1 MLKLQ
6 QMMRAMRV
14 MSSEL
19 ELSES
24 QFGELTELIGIASAI
39 VDSDGAI
46 LSINEMAATMLGFKA
61 EELRGGSLTQ
71 LVTEGLGA
79 LEQVLMPGRNAGN
92 LEPFDLVFRG
102 RSGRKSTLCVIP
114 QYIEHTD
121 GATRSVLLVLSEKAS
136 RGALLQTLHHSAP
149 ELQQFSNRLISA
161 HELELKRVSSELHDG
176 IGQVLAM
183 IKFMVEDAAR
193 HVKGGQPQEGG
204 RILDETVLR
213 LREAMSEVR
222 RISIELR
229 PSSLDDLGLIPT
241 IEWHCRNYDGA
252 YRNLLLKLDLNVIE
266 AEVPAALKLDIFRI
280 IQEAMNNVVKHAHA
294 STVTLSLQ
302 VEHANLRLR
311 IRDNGN
317 GFDAS
322 QSGHGNGSQGGVGL
336 KSMRERV
343 ESTGGRFSI
352 QSALNSGTTV
362 EACWSLEPVVARL
375 VM

>member
-19 ELSES
+19 ELSEA
-24 QFGELTELIGIASAI
+24 QFGELSELIGIASVI

-46 LSINEMAATMLGFKA
+46 LSINEMAAGMLGFKA
-61 EELRGGSLTQ
+61 EELRGTLLTR
-71 LVTEGLGA
+71 LVIDGLSA
-79 LEQVLMPGRNAGN
+79 LEQVLKPGRRADNPE
-92 LEPFDLVFRG
+92 LFDLVFRG
-102 RSGRKSTLCVIP
+102 RSGRKSILCVIP
-114 QYIEHTD
+114 QYLDHSD
-121 GATRSVLLVLSEKAS
+121 GATHSVLLVLSEKTS
-136 RGALLQTLHHSAP
+136 RSALLQTLQRSEP
-149 ELQQFSNRLISA
+149 ELQQFSNRLIAA

-193 HVKGGQPQEGG
+193 HVKGGQSDEGG

-213 LREAMSEVR
+213 LREAMSEIR

-241 IEWHCRNYDGA
+241 IEWHCRNYQNA
-252 YRNLLLKLDLNVIE
+252 YRDVHLKLELNAVE
-266 AEVPAALKLDIFRI
+266 AEIPVALKLDIFRI
-280 IQEAMNNVVKHAHA
+280 IQEAMNNAAKHADA

-311 IRDNGN
+311 IGDNGK
-317 GFDAS
+317 GFDLD
-322 QSGHGNGSQGGVGL
+322 QSEHEGGVGL

-352 QSALNSGTTV
+352 QSAPNSGTTV
-362 EACWSLEPVVARL
+362 EAYWSLVP
-375 VM
+375 